1 MSNKNLSNKIVRNR
15 PSPKNEQERIE
26 AYKRI
31 CDLGNKHRGD
41 ISSVVTKSGEKG
53 MVILPRKIN
62 RSGSNDRDWH
72 IGKNYLPNSVINKE
86 LKK

>member
-15 PSPKNEQERIE
+15 PSAKNEQERIE
-26 AYKRI
+26 AYKRK
-31 CDLGNKHRGD
+31 CDLGDTHRGD

-53 MVILPRKIN
+53 MAILPSKIN
-62 RSGSNDRDWH
+62 RSNDRDWH
-72 IGKNYLPNSVINKE
+72 RGKNYLPDSVINKE